1 MSFLAQ
7 PFWGDNIEAHREA
20 LMARY
25 DDPAVLREMVL
36 QCRTQTLHVTVTL
49 VVAMLL
55 VFSLV
60 AGVGPRVLA
69 LIGFVAIGCGIAA
82 YRILAQRIRREI
94 MGQQSD
100 QLEPNQT

>member
-1 MSFLAQ
+1 
-7 PFWGDNIEAHREA
+7 
-20 LMARY
+20 
-25 DDPAVLREMVL
+25 
-36 QCRTQTLHVTVTL
+36 
-49 VVAMLL
+49 

>member
-1 MSFLAQ
+1 
-7 PFWGDNIEAHREA
+7 
-20 LMARY
+20 MARY
-25 DDPAVLREMVL
+25 DDPAELREMVL
-36 QCRTQTLHVTVTL
+36 QCRTQALHVKVMM
-49 VVAMLL
+49 VVALLL
-55 VFSLV
+55 VFSLLV